1 MYLKFF
7 GFREAPFNLTPDPKF
22 FFDSEHHREALAG
35 LYYGIKNKKGF
46 IVVTGEVGTGK
57 TTVIRKL
64 LRNLEATHRSVF
76 IFNTLLS
83 FDELFEA
90 ILHDLDIEPAAG
102 RVAMHQQLNEFLLDQ
117 LKKGHIV
124 SLLIDEAQNLGAD
137 SLEAVRLLSNLE
149 TDREKLLQIILV
161 GQPELDVKLNSRSLR
176 QLKQRVS
183 LWCRLDRLT
192 RAEMDAYIAHR
203 LAIAGYEGPEIFPQ
217 ASLQRIWEQSAG
229 TPRLINTICDNALL
243 TAFAM
248 SVKTISPDVVR
259 EVVQDLRLNSD
270 SQGRDLSQAEP
281 KEPPQPLK
289 QNPGRNT
296 DFADNAGRG
305 KRENLEEVEPSRIQ
319 RAPVEVVSNLVQ
331 NRQRVNADWRSSDGS
346 ELPARRQKN
355 VARVTEIREMVS
367 RVGEQQNPQPTLSPT
382 RPVKSEPKP
391 DSPDEVAIPPA
402 FFDKMIAALTLAMGP
417 MAPVVVRE
425 QIASLGHSL
434 EQFPVSRL
442 GDLLQALKADILSD
456 DLRETFEE
464 RMGKQIQE
472 YSNSPLR
479 RAPRDQ

>member
-7 GFREAPFNLTPDPKF
+7 GLREAPFNLTPDPKF
-22 FFDSEHHREALAG
+22 FFNSEHHREALAG
-35 LYYGIKNKKGF
+35 LYYGIKSKKGF

-76 IFNTLLS
+76 IFNTLLT

-90 ILHDLDIEPAAG
+90 ILRDLDIEPAAG

-183 LWCRLDRLT
+183 LWCQLDRLN
-192 RAEMDAYIAHR
+192 RVEMDAYIAHR
-203 LAIAGYEGPEIFPQ
+203 LAVAGYEGPEIFTQ
-217 ASLQRIWEQSAG
+217 SSLQSIWEQSAG

-248 SVKTISPDVVR
+248 SVKTVSPDVIR
-259 EVVQDLRLNSD
+259 EVVQDLQLISD
-270 SQGRDLSQAEP
+270 TQGRDLSQVER
-281 KEPPQPLK
+281 KEPSQPFK
-289 QNPGRNT
+289 QNPGRITNFV
-296 DFADNAGRG
+296 DDVGRS
-305 KRENLEEVEPSRIQ
+305 KSEPEEVVEPSRVQ
-319 RAPVEVVSNLVQ
+319 HAPVEAVSNLVL
-331 NRQRVNADWRSSDGS
+331 RRERVNADWRSSDGD
-346 ELPARRQKN
+346 EFQARRQKN
-355 VARVTEIREMVS
+355 VARIADKKETIS
-367 RVGEQQNPQPTLSPT
+367 RVGEPLKNAPGLLQTPS
-382 RPVKSEPKP
+382 VKVALKP
-391 DSPDEVAIPPA
+391 DPA
-402 FFDKMIAALTLAMGP
+402 DPVSVPRGFFDDMIAALTLAMGP

-425 QIASLGHSL
+425 QIASLGQSL

-442 GDLLQALKADILSD
+442 GDLVQALRADILSD

-472 YSNSPLR
+472 YSNSALR